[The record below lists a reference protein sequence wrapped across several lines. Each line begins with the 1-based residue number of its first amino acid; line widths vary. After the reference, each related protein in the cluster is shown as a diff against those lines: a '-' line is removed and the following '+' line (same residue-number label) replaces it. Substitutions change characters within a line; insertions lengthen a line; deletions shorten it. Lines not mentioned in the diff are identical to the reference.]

1 MEAAVDTNILYG
13 FIGFIC
19 LMLLALVGFGYRQSR
34 AIGEIRGDIRRLE
47 TQIDGTNARIDDL
60 RTDLGRRIDETNA
73 RVDEARSELGHRID
87 ETRDHLG
94 RRIDETNARIDEVR
108 TDLGRRIDENNARID
123 EVRTDLGRRI
133 DENNARIDDLRTD
146 LGRRIDETNG
156 RIDETRDHLERRIEN
171 QETSIR
177 ALHREVGEVKG
188 MQYSLYDR
196 LDLVMRHRHHDITGA
211 VILTPEEMAA
221 D

>member
-1 MEAAVDTNILYG
+1 METAVDTNILYG

-73 RVDEARSELGHRID
+73 R
-87 ETRDHLG
+87 
-94 RRIDETNARIDEVR
+94 IDEV
-108 TDLGRRIDENNARID
+108 
-123 EVRTDLGRRI
+123 
-133 DENNARIDDLRTD
+133 RTD

-156 RIDETRDHLERRIEN
+156 RIDETRDHLERRIDETRDHMERRIEN

>member
-1 MEAAVDTNILYG
+1 MEVAVETNILYG

-34 AIGEIRGDIRRLE
+34 AIGEIRGDIRKLQA
-47 TQIDGTNARIDDL
+47 QIDGTNARIDDL
-60 RTDLGRRIDETNA
+60 RTDLGRRIDETNT
-73 RVDEARSELGHRID
+73 RID
-87 ETRDHLG
+87 ETRTDLG
-94 RRIDETNARIDEVR
+94 RRIDEVR
-108 TDLGRRIDENNARID
+108 TDLGRRIDETNTRID

-133 DENNARIDDLRTD
+133 DE
-146 LGRRIDETNG
+146 TNT

-171 QETSIR
+171 QDTSIR

>member
-1 MEAAVDTNILYG
+1 METAVDTNILYG

-73 RVDEARSELGHRID
+73 R
-87 ETRDHLG
+87 
-94 RRIDETNARIDEVR
+94 IDEV
-108 TDLGRRIDENNARID
+108 
-123 EVRTDLGRRI
+123 
-133 DENNARIDDLRTD
+133 RTD

-156 RIDETRDHLERRIEN
+156 RIDETNARVDETRNHLDRRIEN

-211 VILTPEEMAA
+211 VILTPEEVAA

>member
-1 MEAAVDTNILYG
+1 METAVDTNILYG

-34 AIGEIRGDIRRLE
+34 AIGEIRGDIRKLE
-47 TQIDGTNARIDDL
+47 TQIDGTNSRIDDL
-60 RTDLGRRIDETNA
+60 RIDLGRRIDETNA
-73 RVDEARSELGHRID
+73 RVDEVRSELGHRID

-94 RRIDETNARIDEVR
+94 RRIDETNA
-108 TDLGRRIDENNARID
+108 
-123 EVRTDLGRRI
+123 
-133 DENNARIDDLRTD
+133 
-146 LGRRIDETNG
+146 

-211 VILTPEEMAA
+211 VILTPEEVAA

>member
-1 MEAAVDTNILYG
+1 METAVDTNILYG

-73 RVDEARSELGHRID
+73 RID
-87 ETRDHLG
+87 EVRTDLG
-94 RRIDETNARIDEVR
+94 RRIDETNARIDETR
-108 TDLGRRIDENNARID
+108 DHLER
-123 EVRTDLGRRI
+123 
-133 DENNARIDDLRTD
+133 
-146 LGRRIDETNG
+146 

>member
-94 RRIDETNARIDEVR
+94 RRIDETN
-108 TDLGRRIDENNARID
+108 
-123 EVRTDLGRRI
+123 
-133 DENNARIDDLRTD
+133 
-146 LGRRIDETNG
+146 G
-156 RIDETRDHLERRIEN
+156 RIDETRGHLERRIEN

>member
-1 MEAAVDTNILYG
+1 METAVDTNILYG

-73 RVDEARSELGHRID
+73 RIDEARSELGHRID

-94 RRIDETNARIDEVR
+94 RRIDETN
-108 TDLGRRIDENNARID
+108 
-123 EVRTDLGRRI
+123 
-133 DENNARIDDLRTD
+133 
-146 LGRRIDETNG
+146 G
-156 RIDETRDHLERRIEN
+156 RIDETRGHLERRIEN

>member
-1 MEAAVDTNILYG
+1 METAVDTNILYG

-47 TQIDGTNARIDDL
+47 AQIDGTNARIDEV
-60 RTDLGRRIDETNA
+60 RTD
-73 RVDEARSELGHRID
+73 
-87 ETRDHLG
+87 LG

-108 TDLGRRIDENNARID
+108 TDLGRRIDE
-123 EVRTDLGRRI
+123 
-133 DENNARIDDLRTD
+133 
-146 LGRRIDETNG
+146 TNG
-156 RIDETRDHLERRIEN
+156 RIDETNARVDETRNHLDRRIEN

-211 VILTPEEMAA
+211 VILTPEEVAA